1 MKPDARKIL
10 EEAMRLEPGTRALIA
25 ETLLESLDF
34 EEDFEIS
41 QAWHD
46 EIRRRIEQIDRG
58 EIELI
63 DSDTVMGELRKKHA
77 ADLRCIRRS
86 KATSTNASSLASL
99 TD

>member
-46 EIRRRIEQIDRG
+46 EIRRRIEQIDRE

-77 ADLRCIRRS
+77 
-86 KATSTNASSLASL
+86 
-99 TD
+99 